1 MATAT
6 RDGTPSAVA
15 KPRPLV
21 GTRPLTPET
30 LRVLQRVSFRHL
42 DVALI
47 VYIVAVSLLIGTVWL
62 VAGLPYGRALDPV
75 GGIVA
80 ALVMGLA
87 GLACLPFGIW
97 WSVKRWQRHGW
108 VVGYFDHTATQL
120 VHPTP
125 EGAWLLSDHH
135 ALHRGHH
142 LARPFRRRL
151 FQHLATEA
159 DRLQVVIITD
169 TRVRK
174 LSDLYIADMP
184 GLTLVNDT
192 HRDVVRRRIYELRRE
207 PAPIFAP

>member
-6 RDGTPSAVA
+6 RDGTPPAVA
-15 KPRPLV
+15 RPRPLV
-21 GTRPLTPET
+21 GTRPLTSET

-62 VAGLPYGRALDPV
+62 VAGLPYRRALDPV
-75 GGIVA
+75 AGVVA

-97 WSVKRWQRHGW
+97 WSVKRWQRQGW

-142 LARPFRRRL
+142 LAGPFRRRL
-151 FQHLATEA
+151 FQHLAAEA

-169 TRVRK
+169 TWVRK
-174 LSDLYIADMP
+174 LADLYIADMP
-184 GLTLVNDT
+184 GLNFVNDT
-192 HRDVVRRRIYELRRE
+192 RRDVFRRRIYELRRE
-207 PAPIFAP
+207 PAPIVPH